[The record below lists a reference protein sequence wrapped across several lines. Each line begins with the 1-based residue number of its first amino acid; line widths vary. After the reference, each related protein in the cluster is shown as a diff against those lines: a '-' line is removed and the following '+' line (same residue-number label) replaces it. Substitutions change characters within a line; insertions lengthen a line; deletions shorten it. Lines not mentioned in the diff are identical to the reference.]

1 MTTTLVIGILVL
13 LIAVLLARAAT
24 YKPEAA
30 ADHGETTAADKRK
43 VDAAA
48 AAEHLAEMV
57 RCKTVSMGYKKKQAA
72 ENEPPEGESEYSEFV
87 RFRSLLEA
95 LYPESH
101 RALEKDLIDEH
112 SLLYRWKGVSDDK
125 PLVLMAH
132 YDVVPADAGDWKYPP
147 FDGIIED
154 EVIWGRGT
162 LDTKATLCGIF
173 EAVELLVKE
182 GFTPQR
188 DIYLSFGHDEET
200 MGKGALSIVEHLRE
214 KGVRPEAV
222 LDEGGAIVEGVFPG
236 IKQPIAVVGMSE
248 KGVADIEVLL
258 HGSGGHS
265 STPGPVTPLSE
276 LSKVILRLNKNPFPV
291 YLPGEVLE
299 MFAVLGRHM
308 PFGFKIIFANLWLF
322 KPLLKVVLPALSRE
336 LNALCRTTCVF
347 TMAEGSRASNVL
359 PEKVRAVANLRLSA
373 ADPLEN
379 ALKHVKSNAEKAV
392 KKSLNAKEP
401 YKLEVNIVHGHNA
414 SPSSSTSSTA
424 YKKLKETVEQ
434 TFEGTIVTPYIMLG
448 ASDSRHYCAICDNVL
463 RFSPIR
469 MSKDELRSIHGI
481 DERIPAAKLE
491 GVVVFYLNLICR
503 S

>member
-1 MTTTLVIGILVL
+1 MTTTLVIGIVVL
-13 LIAVLLARAAT
+13 LIAVLLARAAL

-30 ADHGETTAADKRK
+30 EHGEATAAVERE

-57 RCKTVSMGYKKKQAA
+57 RCKTVSTGYKKKQAA
-72 ENEPPEGESEYSEFV
+72 ENEPPEGENEYSEFV
-87 RFRSLLEA
+87 KFRSLLEA
-95 LYPESH
+95 IYPESH
-101 RALEKDLIDEH
+101 RVLERELISEH
-112 SLLYRWKGVSDDK
+112 SLLYRWIGVSDDK

-147 FDGIIED
+147 FDGVIED

-173 EAVELLVKE
+173 EAVELLIKE

-200 MGKGALSIVEHLRE
+200 MGKGALSIVEYLRE
-214 KGVRPEAV
+214 KGIRPEAV
-222 LDEGGAIVEGVFPG
+222 LDEGGAIVEGIFPG
-236 IKQPIAVVGMSE
+236 VKEPMAVVGMSE

-276 LSKVILRLNKNPFPV
+276 LSKIILRLNKNPFPAH
-291 YLPGEVLE
+291 LPGELME

-308 PFGFKIIFANLWLF
+308 PFGFRIIFANLWLF
-322 KPLLKVVLPALSRE
+322 KPLLKVVLPRLGRE

-347 TMAEGSRASNVL
+347 TMAEGSRASNVI
-359 PEKVRAVANLRLSA
+359 PEKVRTVANLRLSA

-379 ALKHVKSNAEKAV
+379 ALEHVKTQAERAIE
-392 KKSLNAKEP
+392 KSLKAKDP
-401 YKLEVNIVHGHNA
+401 YRLEVNIVSGHNA
-414 SPSSSTSSTA
+414 SPSSSTSSAA
-424 YKKLKETVEQ
+424 YMKLRETIEEV
-434 TFEGTIVTPYIMLG
+434 FRGTIVTPYIMLG
-448 ASDSRHYCAICDNVL
+448 VSDSRHYCAICDNVL
-463 RFSPIR
+463 RFSPIQ
-469 MSKDELRSIHGI
+469 MSREELRSIHGI
-481 DERIPAAKLE
+481 DERIPVAKL
-491 GVVVFYLNLICR
+491 GRVVVFYLNLICR

>member
-1 MTTTLVIGILVL
+1 MAIIVILCLLALLV
-13 LIAVLLARAAT
+13 AVLVTRAVLHRPEI
-24 YKPEAA
+24 KVIVENEAA
-30 ADHGETTAADKRK
+30 VERK
-43 VDAAA
+43 VNAES
-48 AAEHLAEMV
+48 AAEHLAEMI
-57 RCKTVSMGYKKKQAA
+57 RCRTVSAGLKELQDKNNNPSEKEELYA
-72 ENEPPEGESEYSEFV
+72 EFLK
-87 RFRSLLEA
+87 FRNLLEN

-101 RALEKDLIDEH
+101 RILERELIGEH
-112 SLLYRWKGVSDDK
+112 SLLYRWRGVSADK

-147 FDGIIED
+147 FDGVIED

-182 GFTPQR
+182 GFTPQC

-401 YKLEVNIVHGHNA
+401 YKLEVNIVYGHNA